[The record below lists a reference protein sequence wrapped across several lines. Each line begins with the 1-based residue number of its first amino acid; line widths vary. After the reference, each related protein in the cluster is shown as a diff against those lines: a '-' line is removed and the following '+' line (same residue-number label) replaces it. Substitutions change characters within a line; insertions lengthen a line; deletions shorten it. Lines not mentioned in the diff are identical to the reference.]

1 MTVVRLRREQQVER
15 NRRQLLDAA
24 RRVFLER
31 GFHAASLDAIAE
43 AAGFSKGV
51 VYSQFE
57 SKADLFL
64 ALLEERIEERARWNE
79 ELAARAGGAAGLEE
93 LIELQ
98 QRASVAEPAW
108 ALLLLEF
115 RLHAARDPALNERY
129 ARLHARTIERFA
141 ATLRRVVGD
150 PPTKTAGAAE
160 AMALFMLALG
170 SGLALEDAA
179 APDGL
184 PADEIRA
191 LAVRALGAG
200 GARSESGSARSA
212 SKSQRRRAAP
222 PRRPGSGRGR
232 RTS

>member
-1 MTVVRLRREQQVER
+1 MTVVRLRRDEQVER
-15 NRRQLLDAA
+15 NRRQLLAAA
-24 RRVFLER
+24 RQVFLER

-64 ALLEERIEERARWNE
+64 ALLEERIEERASRNE
-79 ELAARAGGAAGLEE
+79 ELAARASGSAGLEE

-98 QRASVAEPAW
+98 AQAAAAEPAW

-129 ARLHARTIERFA
+129 VRLHARTIERL
-141 ATLRRVVGD
+141 ATTLDRMLARTPGRTD
-150 PPTKTAGAAE
+150 GPPET
-160 AMALFMLALG
+160 MALFLLALG
-170 SGLALEDAA
+170 NGLALEDAA
-179 APDGL
+179 SPGGL
-184 PADEIRA
+184 PSAEIRM
-191 LAVRALGAG
+191 LAARALGGDPRPAWP
-200 GARSESGSARSA
+200 AASSE
-212 SKSQRRRAAP
+212 RRRTAP
-222 PRRPGSGRGR
+222 PRRPGPGRGR